1 MKTVKLLNTVD
12 IDIIPHDELK
22 RRYALMAEKLQ
33 LEINK
38 TKDLSDRLE
47 VSQEGAIE
55 RNELEKKYLSL
66 RQAHI
71 AQAAYIQKLQVDITS
86 INLLKIIGL
95 YRMLFMNLRNIKM
108 LLRNKSKLFKNWRY
122 C

>member
-66 RQAHI
+66 RQAHT

-86 INLLKIIGL
+86 INLLKIIEL

-108 LLRNKSKLFKNWRY
+108 LSRNKSKLFKNWRY